1 MNEELDKKHG
11 EYLICTDDSVIQK
24 GIPNFNKAVK
34 EAERWRAFFD
44 TLNIYICKVVVKAN
58 EI

>member
-11 EYLICTDDSVIQK
+11 EYLICTGETVVQT

-34 EAERWRAFFD
+34 EAEKWRAFFD
-44 TLNIYICKVVVKAN
+44 TLDVYICKVVVKAN